1 MNSSNSEIK
10 EEKKDKEPPL
20 EEINSFK
27 FEENI
32 FNQTPQEPPKKKGK
46 GKKPKAIDF
55 MDYAQSKGIEI
66 NIQYEDVKNQIP
78 YFKDKKDFSKPYE
91 QKKNFKAPVQSNNEV
106 KKSEKDE
113 LKKPFREKKD
123 FKESKGKFGFEDE
136 KEFRKE
142 KKDKNDYH
150 TNNMKYNDDFYNDTF
165 KRNYDYGSYYSY
177 KDNYYNKNYYNNY
190 NYEYNT
196 GRYGRKNYYD
206 DNYEDNY
213 YKKKKNQIAIELPDP
228 TQQNQNMNQEEIRQ
242 NIQNQN
248 YQNYKNQNFTN
259 NFTINQ
265 IQDKQVQPSVSF
277 SKVNKF
283 DKPNQK
289 LEQQYLLQAQEQQM
303 YQTMMRMNYYNQMP
317 LPVPPIVSQ
326 YAYPIRDEEIL
337 DNLESIFTLRNLNK
351 DISLREKMDE
361 NGWINAEYVITLSK
375 MNMYQLTPERAS
387 EIIDKIGS
395 DFIEKR
401 YNHLNQLEFKP
412 KLLENMKN
420 QLLSINEIRQ
430 KMLTQVPPTQPPMAF
445 NPPMYPMMNMGMN
458 MYMQRPQFNPL
469 LMQQMQLGKIN
480 IHPNLQNIQ
489 GIPSVMPFQNLP
501 KKEN

>member
-1 MNSSNSEIK
+1 MNH
-10 EEKKDKEPPL
+10 L
-20 EEINSFK
+20 
-27 FEENI
+27 
-32 FNQTPQEPPKKKGK
+32 
-46 GKKPKAIDF
+46 
-55 MDYAQSKGIEI
+55 Y
-66 NIQYEDVKNQIP
+66 
-78 YFKDKKDFSKPYE
+78 
-91 QKKNFKAPVQSNNEV
+91 
-106 KKSEKDE
+106 
-113 LKKPFREKKD
+113 L
-123 FKESKGKFGFEDE
+123 
-136 KEFRKE
+136 
-142 KKDKNDYH
+142 
-150 TNNMKYNDDFYNDTF
+150 TF
-165 KRNYDYGSYYSY
+165 DIYGNRL
-177 KDNYYNKNYYNNY
+177 KDNDRVNL
-190 NYEYNT
+190 
-196 GRYGRKNYYD
+196 NYYD

-259 NFTINQ
+259 NFTTNQ

-361 NGWINAEYVITLSK
+361 NGWVNAEYVITLSK

-469 LMQQMQLGKIN
+469 LMQQMQLGKMN

>member
-1 MNSSNSEIK
+1 MNSSNIEIK
-10 EEKKDKEPPL
+10 DEKKDKEPPL

-55 MDYAQSKGIEI
+55 MDYAQSKGIEF
-66 NIQYEDVKNQIP
+66 NIQYEDVKSQTNF
-78 YFKDKKDFSKPYE
+78 FKDKKDFSKPYE
-91 QKKNFKAPVQSNNEV
+91 QKKNFKPVQTNKES
-106 KKSEKDE
+106 KKKDKE
-113 LKKPFREKKD
+113 EPKKPTKEKKD
-123 FKESKGKFGFEDE
+123 FKELKGKNGNEYGFEIEQD
-136 KEFRKE
+136 FRKE
-142 KKDKNDYH
+142 KKDKNDYY
-150 TNNMKYNDDFYNDTF
+150 TNNFKYNDDFYNDTF
-165 KRNYDYGSYYSY
+165 KKNYDYGSYYNY

-196 GRYGRKNYYD
+196 GRYNRKNYYD

-213 YKKKKNQIAIELPDP
+213 HKKKKNQIAVELPDP
-228 TQQNQNMNQEEIRQ
+228 SQQNQNMNQEEMKQ

-248 YQNYKNQNFTN
+248 FKNQNLTN
-259 NFTINQ
+259 GFPSNPV
-265 IQDKQVQPSVSF
+265 QDKQVQPSMSF

-303 YQTMMRMNYYNQMP
+303 YQAMMRMNYYNQMP
-317 LPVPPIVSQ
+317 LPVPPLVSQ
-326 YAYPIRDEEIL
+326 FPYPIRDEEIL
-337 DNLESIFTLRNLNK
+337 DNLETIFSLRNLNK
-351 DISLREKMDE
+351 DIPLREKMDE
-361 NGWINAEYVITLSK
+361 NGWVNAEYVIALSK
-375 MNMYQLTPERAS
+375 MNMFQLTPEHAS

-395 DFIEKR
+395 DIIDKR
-401 YNHLNQLEFKP
+401 YNQFNQLEFRP
-412 KLLENMKN
+412 KFMESMKN

-430 KMLTQVPPTQPPMAF
+430 KMLKQVPPTQPPMAF
-445 NPPMYPMMNMGMN
+445 NPPIYPMMNMGMN
-458 MYMQRPQFNPL
+458 MYMQRTQFNPL
-469 LMQQMQLGKIN
+469 LMQQMQFGKMN
-480 IHPNLQNIQ
+480 MHPNLQNIQ